1 MIQHLLLLFF
11 LIAFQCV
18 ACKNCTKQVLRGGED
33 IDWKNVPNGWYL
45 TMNTF
50 SQITDDLPC
59 VTIRNVSSPDYQNM
73 DATFVLENFY
83 SNRLPFQFKLHV
95 QGKGD
100 GKYLYV
106 ADSDLDVYFA
116 TSIKGNGKFNMEA
129 AQETSEMLQTPRL
142 TITDYETYLIM
153 VVCLE
158 NENLLVWAFTRTTR
172 PSQNVRNEIANQL
185 KKKGINSVHLNDSS
199 CDEVLIK

>member
-129 AQETSEMLQTPRL
+129 AQE
-142 TITDYETYLIM
+142 
-153 VVCLE
+153 
-158 NENLLVWAFTRTTR
+158 NLLVWAFTRTTR